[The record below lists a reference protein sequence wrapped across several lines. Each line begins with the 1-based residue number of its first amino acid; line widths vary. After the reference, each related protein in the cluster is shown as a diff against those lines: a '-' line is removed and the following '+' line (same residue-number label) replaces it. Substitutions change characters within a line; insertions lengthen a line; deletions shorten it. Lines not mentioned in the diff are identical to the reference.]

1 MAPEILKNIP
11 YDQCCDMWSV
21 GVILYVLLCGYTP
34 FMADDQETMFDRI
47 KRGEWE
53 FEEEDWKHI
62 SQEAKDLIRALLE
75 VNPDSR
81 MTAARALRS
90 RWINKDTKDLSSRDL
105 SQSVLVMKE
114 KRPRLRDLARAFMA
128 IGGRTRNALGTL
140 NPIQSETNSSYQLT

>member
-1 MAPEILKNIP
+1 
-11 YDQCCDMWSV
+11 
-21 GVILYVLLCGYTP
+21 
-34 FMADDQETMFDRI
+34 MADDQETMFDRI